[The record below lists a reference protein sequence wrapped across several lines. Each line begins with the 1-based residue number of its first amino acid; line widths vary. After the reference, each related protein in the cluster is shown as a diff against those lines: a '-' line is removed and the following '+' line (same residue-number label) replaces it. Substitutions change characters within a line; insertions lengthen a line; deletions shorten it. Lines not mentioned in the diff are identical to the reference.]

1 MHNCKR
7 TKNALIDL
15 ACGEIAD
22 AQARELM
29 AELNDCATCH
39 AEHAAIT
46 KALRAS
52 SQALQSAAPTEEFW
66 QGYHRR
72 LEATLHNAH
81 KDRLSDVEHT
91 PISSR
96 FRGALSAITRSSVP
110 VPVPAALAVLV
121 LFSVLSFALLS
132 RGQSNVARPVPRVI
146 VETRTVQVPVIQE
159 KVITQVVYVEK
170 KIRRNRTVGS
180 QDYANPNTANVA
192 ASRSV
197 ANGKKPFSLV
207 GFKPTEQVNLTIIK
221 GNDEK

>member
-7 TKNALIDL
+7 TRNALVDL

-29 AELNDCATCH
+29 TELNDCATCQ
-39 AEHAAIT
+39 AEQAAIT

-52 SQALQSAAPTEEFW
+52 SQALQSVAATEEFW
-66 QGYHRR
+66 QDYHRR
-72 LEATLHNAH
+72 LEAKLHSAH
-81 KDRLSDVEHT
+81 ERQLSDVAHT
-91 PISSR
+91 RIGSR
-96 FRGALSAITRSSVP
+96 LRSALSAITRSSVP
-110 VPVPAALAVLV
+110 VPVPAALALLL
-121 LFSVLSFALLS
+121 LFSVLSFSVISS
-132 RGQSNVARPVPRVI
+132 RQTNVAPPDPQVI

-170 KIRRNRTVGS
+170 KTRRNRNPGS
-180 QDYANPNTANVA
+180 PDYANPNTANVA
-192 ASRSV
+192 ASRSM